1 VVAGYTLVVVILLLG
16 GLIATLGDRIG
27 SRVGKARLSL
37 FKLRP
42 RTTAVLVTIVTGG
55 VISATTLGILLAA
68 DRQLRDGLF
77 RLHQIQE
84 DLRRV
89 EKQKNEAQAELTTA
103 RNQLQRTQEK
113 LRIAN
118 QNVKAIEAKLAQV
131 NRNYQQALAKLATAE
146 QESRTLEAQI
156 QELKQDRAQLQAQL
170 QQAQIQVAQARTQAE
185 RLRQEGQ
192 KLQSQIAQLELVRGR
207 LEQEIGQLR
216 QGNVAIRREQ
226 VLATATV
233 RAIYDRD
240 LARQAV
246 EQTLQEASRVAGCLG
261 QRQMQPEVCL
271 SRTSRGDPHSPR
283 IRISS
288 TELNH
293 LVNTLSN
300 GREYV
305 VRVLASA
312 NYSSGEPEV
321 GVFTDVT
328 PNRLIFP
335 AGAVVA
341 QISLDLSNMDEVAIL
356 AQLDRLFLASNVR
369 ARQSGI
375 LADPLTNKV
384 GSFSQLALV
393 QFVEQLQ
400 NLKGVVQVQSVAR
413 RPIYTAGPLEIQL
426 VAVQNGEVVLR
437 SS

>member
-1 VVAGYTLVVVILLLG
+1 MVAGYTLVVVILVLG

-27 SRVGKARLSL
+27 TRVGKARLSL

-55 VISATTLGILLAA
+55 VISATTLGVLLAA
-68 DRQLRDGLF
+68 DQQLRDGLF
-77 RLHQIQE
+77 RLHQIQD
-84 DLRRV
+84 DLKQV
-89 EKQKNEAQAELTTA
+89 ERQKNEAQAELSAA
-103 RNQLQRTQEK
+103 RAQLQRTQAE
-113 LRIAN
+113 LRTADR
-118 QNVKAIEAKLAQV
+118 NVKAIEAKLAQV

-146 QESRTLEAQI
+146 QESQLLEAQI
-156 QELKQDRAQLQAQL
+156 NELKKDRGQLQAQL
-170 QQAQIQVAQARTQAE
+170 QHAQTQIAQARTRAE

-192 KLQSQIAQLELVRGR
+192 KLQANIAHLEGVRGR

-233 RAIYDRD
+233 RAIYSPD

-246 EQTLQEASRVAGCLG
+246 EQTLQEAGRVAGCLG
-261 QRQMQPEVCL
+261 QRQSQPEVCL
-271 SRTSRGDPHSPR
+271 SQPNFAYPNAPR
-283 IRISS
+283 IRISG
-288 TELNH
+288 TELKN

-300 GREYV
+300 GQDYV
-305 VRVLASA
+305 VRVLAAA

-321 GVFTDVT
+321 EVVTDVT

-341 QISLDLSNMDEVAIL
+341 QIPLDLTTMDETAIL
-356 AQLDRLFLASNVR
+356 SQLDRLFVASNLR

-384 GSFSQLALV
+384 GSFSQVALV

>member
-1 VVAGYTLVVVILLLG
+1 VVAGYTLILVILVLG

-27 SRVGKARLSL
+27 TRVGKARLSL

-42 RTTAVLVTIVTGG
+42 RTTAVLVTIATGG

-68 DRQLRDGLF
+68 DQQLRDGLF

-84 DLRRV
+84 DLKRV
-89 EKQKNEAQAELTTA
+89 EQQKNTAQTELTTA
-103 RNQLQRTQEK
+103 LTQLQRTQAE
-113 LRIAN
+113 LQAADR
-118 QNVKAIEAKLAQV
+118 NVKAIEAKLAQV
-131 NRNYQQALAKLATAE
+131 NRNYQNALAKLATAE

-156 QELKQDRAQLQAQL
+156 KELKHDRGQLQAQL
-170 QQAQIQVAQARTQAE
+170 QQAQAQVAQARAQAE
-185 RLRQEGQ
+185 RLRREGQ
-192 KLQSQIAQLELVRGR
+192 QLQTSIAQLELVRGR

-226 VLATATV
+226 VLATATI
-233 RAIYDRD
+233 RAIHDKE

-261 QRQMQPEVCL
+261 QSQSPPEVCL
-271 SRTSRGDPHSPR
+271 SQTNVSIPNPPR
-283 IRISS
+283 IRIST
-288 TELNH
+288 TEVNN

-300 GREYV
+300 GRDYV
-305 VRVLASA
+305 MRVLASA

-321 GVFTDVT
+321 GVFTDLT

-341 QISLDLSNMDEVAIL
+341 QIPLDLGTMDEPAIL
-356 AQLDRLFLASNVR
+356 SQLDRLFLASNLR

-384 GSFSQLALV
+384 GSFSQVALV

-413 RPIYTAGPLEIQL
+413 RPIYTAGPLDIQL

>member
-1 VVAGYTLVVVILLLG
+1 MVAGYTLVLVILVLG

-27 SRVGKARLSL
+27 TRVGKARLSL

-42 RTTAVLVTIVTGG
+42 RTTAVLVTIATGG
-55 VISATTLGILLAA
+55 VISATTLGVLLAA
-68 DRQLRDGLF
+68 DQQLRDGLF
-77 RLHQIQE
+77 RLHQIQDE
-84 DLRRV
+84 LKQV
-89 EKQKNEAQAELTTA
+89 EKQKNEAQTELTDA
-103 RNQLQRTQEK
+103 RTQLQHTQK
-113 LRIAN
+113 QLQAADR
-118 QNVKAIEAKLAQV
+118 NVQAIESKLAQV
-131 NRNYQQALAKLATAE
+131 NRNYQNALAKLATAE

-156 QELKQDRAQLQAQL
+156 KELKKDRGQLQAQL
-170 QQAQIQVAQARTQAE
+170 REAQTQVAQARAQAE
-185 RLRQEGQ
+185 RLRQQGQ
-192 KLQSQIAQLELVRGR
+192 QLQTSIAQLELVRGR

-233 RAIYDRD
+233 RAINNAD

-261 QRQMQPEVCL
+261 QSQGQPEVCL
-271 SRTSRGDPHSPR
+271 NQTNVTNPNSPR

-288 TELNH
+288 TEVNN

-335 AGAVVA
+335 TGTVVA
-341 QISLDLSNMDEVAIL
+341 QIAIDLGNLNEPGIL
-356 AQLDRLFLASNVR
+356 GQLDRLFLASNVR

-384 GSFSQLALV
+384 GSFSQVALV

-400 NLKGVVQVQSVAR
+400 NLKGVVHVQSVTR
-413 RPIYTAGPLEIQL
+413 RAIYTAGPLEIQL

>member
-1 VVAGYTLVVVILLLG
+1 MVAGYTLVAVILVLG

-27 SRVGKARLSL
+27 TRVGKARLSL

-55 VISATTLGILLAA
+55 VISATTLGVLLAA
-68 DRQLRDGLF
+68 DQQLRDGLF

-84 DLRRV
+84 DLQRV
-89 EKQKNEAQAELTTA
+89 EKQKNEAQAELTEA
-103 RNQLQRTQEK
+103 RTQLERTQAE
-113 LRIAN
+113 LRTADA
-118 QNVKAIEAKLAQV
+118 NVKAIEAKLAQV
-131 NRNYQQALAKLATAE
+131 NQNYQQALQKLAAAE
-146 QESRTLEAQI
+146 QESKTLEAQI
-156 QELKQDRAQLQAQL
+156 NELKKDRGQLQAQL
-170 QQAQIQVAQARTQAE
+170 QQAQTQVAQARAQAE
-185 RLRQEGQ
+185 RLRQQGQ
-192 KLQSQIAQLELVRGR
+192 QLQTNITQLEVVRSR
-207 LEQEIGQLR
+207 LELEIGQLR

-233 RAIYDRD
+233 RAINNTD

-246 EQTLQEASRVAGCLG
+246 EQTLQEAGRVAGCLS
-261 QRQMQPEVCL
+261 QSQTQPEVCL
-271 SRTSRGDPHSPR
+271 SQPNVANSNAPR
-283 IRISS
+283 IRISG
-288 TELNH
+288 TELSN
-293 LVNTLSN
+293 LINTLSN
-300 GREYV
+300 GRDYV

-335 AGAVVA
+335 AGTVVA
-341 QISLDLSNMDEVAIL
+341 QISLDLNTMDEPAIL
-356 AQLDRLFLASNVR
+356 GQLDRLFLASNVR

-384 GSFSQLALV
+384 GSFSQVALV

-413 RPIYTAGPLEIQL
+413 RPIFTAGPLEIQL

>member
-1 VVAGYTLVVVILLLG
+1 MVAGYTLVLVILVLG

-27 SRVGKARLSL
+27 TRVGKARLSL

-42 RTTAVLVTIVTGG
+42 RTTAVLVTIATGG
-55 VISATTLGILLAA
+55 VISATTLGVLLAA
-68 DRQLRDGLF
+68 DQQLRDGLF
-77 RLHQIQE
+77 RLHQIQD
-84 DLRRV
+84 DLKQV
-89 EKQKNEAQAELTTA
+89 EQQKNEAQTELSTA
-103 RNQLQRTQEK
+103 RTQLERTQTQLQGADR
-113 LRIAN
+113 
-118 QNVKAIEAKLAQV
+118 NVKAIETKLAQI
-131 NRNYQQALAKLATAE
+131 NRNYQNALAKLATAE

-156 QELKQDRAQLQAQL
+156 NDLKGDRGQLQAQL
-170 QQAQIQVAQARTQAE
+170 QQAQTQVAQVRAQAE
-185 RLRQEGQ
+185 RLRKEGQ
-192 KLQSQIAQLELVRGR
+192 QLQTGIAQLEQVRGR

-233 RAIYDRD
+233 RAINSTD

-261 QRQMQPEVCL
+261 QSKGQPELCVNQ
-271 SRTSRGDPHSPR
+271 SSPTNPNPPR
-283 IRISS
+283 VRISS
-288 TELNH
+288 TELNN

-300 GREYV
+300 GRDYV

-335 AGAVVA
+335 TGAVVA
-341 QISLDLSNMDEVAIL
+341 QIPLDLGSVDEPTIL
-356 AQLDRLFLASNVR
+356 SQLDRLFLASNVR

-384 GSFSQLALV
+384 GSFSQVTLV

-400 NLKGVVQVQSVAR
+400 NLKGAVQVQSIAR

-426 VAVQNGEVVLR
+426 VAVQNGEIVLR

>member
-1 VVAGYTLVVVILLLG
+1 MVAGYTLVLVILLLG

-27 SRVGKARLSL
+27 TRVGKARLSL

-42 RTTAVLVTIVTGG
+42 RTTAVLVTIATGG
-55 VISATTLGILLAA
+55 VISATTLGVLLAA
-68 DRQLRDGLF
+68 DQQLRDGLF
-77 RLHQIQE
+77 RLHQIQD
-84 DLRRV
+84 DLKQV
-89 EKQKNEAQAELTTA
+89 EKQKNEAQTELTQA
-103 RNQLQRTQEK
+103 RTQLQRTQTQ
-113 LRIAN
+113 LQAADR
-118 QNVKAIEAKLAQV
+118 NVQAIETKLAQV
-131 NRNYQQALAKLATAE
+131 NRNYQNALAKLATAE
-146 QESRTLEAQI
+146 QESRTLETQI
-156 QELKQDRAQLQAQL
+156 NELKNDRGQLQAQL
-170 QQAQIQVAQARTQAE
+170 QQAQTQVAQARAQAE
-185 RLRQEGQ
+185 RLRKEGQ
-192 KLQSQIAQLELVRGR
+192 QLQTGIAQLELVRGR

-233 RAIYDRD
+233 RAISNAD

-261 QRQMQPEVCL
+261 QSKGQPEVCL
-271 SRTSRGDPHSPR
+271 NQSNGTPNPPR
-283 IRISS
+283 IRINT
-288 TELNH
+288 TEVNN

-300 GREYV
+300 GRDYV

-335 AGAVVA
+335 AGTVVA
-341 QISLDLSNMDEVAIL
+341 QIPIDLGTLDEPAIL
-356 AQLDRLFLASNVR
+356 GQLDRLFLASNVR

-384 GSFSQLALV
+384 GSFSQVALV

-426 VAVQNGEVVLR
+426 VAVQNGEIVLR

>member
-156 QELKQDRAQLQAQL
+156 QDLKQDRAQLQAQL

-261 QRQMQPEVCL
+261 QRRMQPEVCL

>member
-89 EKQKNEAQAELTTA
+89 EKHKNEAQAELTTA

-246 EQTLQEASRVAGCLG
+246 EHTLQEASRVAGCLG
-261 QRQMQPEVCL
+261 QRHVQPEVCL
-271 SRTSRGDPHSPR
+271 SRTSRGDANSPR

>member
-1 VVAGYTLVVVILLLG
+1 MVAGYTLVVVILILG

-27 SRVGKARLSL
+27 SRVGKARWRL

-42 RTTAVLVTIVTGG
+42 RTTAVLVTLVTGG
-55 VISATTLGILLAA
+55 VISATTLGVLLAA
-68 DRQLRDGLF
+68 DQRLRDGLF

-84 DLRRV
+84 DLQRV
-89 EKQKNEAQAELTTA
+89 EKQKNEAQAELALA
-103 RNQLQRTQEK
+103 RHQLQRTQEK
-113 LRIAN
+113 LRLAN
-118 QNVKAIEAKLAQV
+118 ENVKAIEAKLAQV

-156 QELKQDRAQLQAQL
+156 RELKQDRAQLQAQL
-170 QQAQIQVAQARTQAE
+170 QQAQIQVAQARTQAD

-233 RAIYDRD
+233 RAIYDRE

-246 EQTLQEASRVAGCLG
+246 ERTLQEASRVAGCLG
-261 QRQMQPEVCL
+261 QRQTQLEVCL
-271 SRTSRGDPHSPR
+271 SHASPRDVPAPR

-288 TELNH
+288 SELNH

-300 GREYV
+300 GRDYV
-305 VRVLASA
+305 VRVLAAA

-341 QISLDLSNMDEVAIL
+341 QISLDLGTMDEVAIMS
-356 AQLDRLFLASNVR
+356 QLDRLFLASNVR

-384 GSFSQLALV
+384 GSFSQVALV

-413 RPIYTAGPLEIQL
+413 RPIYTAGPLDIQL

>member
-1 VVAGYTLVVVILLLG
+1 MVAGYTLVAVILVLG

-27 SRVGKARLSL
+27 TRVGKARLSL

-55 VISATTLGILLAA
+55 VISATTLGVLLAA
-68 DRQLRDGLF
+68 DQQLRDGLF
-77 RLHQIQE
+77 RLHQIQD
-84 DLRRV
+84 DLKQV
-89 EKQKNEAQAELTTA
+89 ERQKNEAQAELSAA
-103 RNQLQRTQEK
+103 RAQLQRTQAE
-113 LRIAN
+113 LRTADR
-118 QNVKAIEAKLAQV
+118 NVQAIEAKLAQV
-131 NRNYQQALAKLATAE
+131 NRNYQAALTKLAKAE
-146 QESRTLEAQI
+146 QESQLLEAQI
-156 QELKQDRAQLQAQL
+156 NELKKDRGQLQAQL
-170 QQAQIQVAQARTQAE
+170 QHAQTQIAQARARAE

-192 KLQSQIAQLELVRGR
+192 QLQTNIAQLEGMRER

-233 RAIYDRD
+233 RAIYSPD

-246 EQTLQEASRVAGCLG
+246 EQTLQEAGRVAGCLG
-261 QRQMQPEVCL
+261 QRQSQLEVCL
-271 SRTSRGDPHSPR
+271 SQPNLVSANAPR
-283 IRISS
+283 IRISG

-300 GREYV
+300 GQDYV
-305 VRVLASA
+305 VRVLAAA

-321 GVFTDVT
+321 GVVTDVT

-341 QISLDLSNMDEVAIL
+341 QIPLDLHTMDETAIL
-356 AQLDRLFLASNVR
+356 SQLDRLFLASNLR

-384 GSFSQLALV
+384 GSFSQVALV

-400 NLKGVVQVQSVAR
+400 NLKGVVQVQAVAR